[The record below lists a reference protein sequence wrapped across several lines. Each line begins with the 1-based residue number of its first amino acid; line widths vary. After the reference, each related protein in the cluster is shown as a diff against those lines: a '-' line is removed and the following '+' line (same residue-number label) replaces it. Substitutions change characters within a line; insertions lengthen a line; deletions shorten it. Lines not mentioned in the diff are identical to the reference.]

1 MRLRRDKVYNYNM
14 DLGTLKSESKGDS
27 RGPNPRAKS
36 VKAAPG
42 KNGMWILNWVWQV
55 LLSMLAGGTEVPA
68 ECPVL
73 SCR

>member
-42 KNGMWILNWVWQV
+42 KNGM
-55 LLSMLAGGTEVPA
+55 
-68 ECPVL
+68 
-73 SCR
+73 